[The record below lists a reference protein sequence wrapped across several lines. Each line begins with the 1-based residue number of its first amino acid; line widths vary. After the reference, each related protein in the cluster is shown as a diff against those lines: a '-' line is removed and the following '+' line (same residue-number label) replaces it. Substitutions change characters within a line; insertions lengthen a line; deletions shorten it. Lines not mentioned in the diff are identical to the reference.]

1 MAKAKQKK
9 AKVRTHKG
17 AAKRF
22 KITKNGKVLHR
33 SHYLRHL
40 RHNKSK
46 KQVRR
51 LKTVKQTVGEFA
63 KKVRKLMGQ
72 G

>member
-1 MAKAKQKK
+1 MKAKAKNN
-9 AKVRTHKG
+9 KVRTHKG

-22 KITKNGKVLHR
+22 KVTKNGKVLHR

-40 RHNKSK
+40 RSK
-46 KQVRR
+46 KTKKRIR
-51 LKTVKQTVGEFA
+51 ALKQTKQTLGAFA
-63 KKVRKLMGQ
+63 IKIKKLLGQ